1 MSNVDQDLDQDQLDQ
16 EEDEQEVKQPT
27 RLESLKAKADKL
39 GIKFKSNISETALA
53 KKIELVLSDES
64 TAKDESD
71 EVDESEQDDE
81 EEEEAPKPKPKKLDK
96 ASERKRSQKLVRVI
110 VRPLDPRRTQLD
122 GELVMTGNS
131 AIGTTGKFVPFNVE
145 AGFHIPEIIYNTLK
159 DRTFTEFYTVQDK
172 DGNEHTKSRQKKAFI
187 IEVLDPLTEEEI
199 QEIKIRQQATLQD

>member
-1 MSNVDQDLDQDQLDQ
+1 MTTLDQNVDQDQLDQ
-16 EEDEQEVKQPT
+16 EEEEQDLKQPS

-39 GIKFKSNISETALA
+39 GIKYKSNISETALA
-53 KKIELVLSDES
+53 KKIDLVLSDES

-81 EEEEAPKPKPKKLDK
+81 EKEAEAPKPKKLDK
-96 ASERKRSQKLVRVI
+96 ASERKRSQKLIRVI

-145 AGFHIPEIIYNTLK
+145 AGFHIPEIIYNTFK
-159 DRTFTEFYTVQDK
+159 DRTFTEFYTVEDK

-187 IEVLDPLTEEEI
+187 IEVLDPLTEDEI